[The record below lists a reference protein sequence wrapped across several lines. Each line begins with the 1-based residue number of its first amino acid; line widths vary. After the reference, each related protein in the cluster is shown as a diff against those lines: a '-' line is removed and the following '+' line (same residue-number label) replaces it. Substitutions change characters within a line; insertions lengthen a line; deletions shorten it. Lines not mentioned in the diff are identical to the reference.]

1 MKKFNIL
8 YGFGLTLLIISYPL
22 TEINY
27 LLAFISFLLSIFI
40 LLIIKSFK
48 L

>member
-8 YGFGLTLLIISYPL
+8 YSFGLILLIISYPL

-27 LLAFISFLLSIFI
+27 LLAISSLLLSIFI
-40 LLIIKSFK
+40 LLIIKHFK